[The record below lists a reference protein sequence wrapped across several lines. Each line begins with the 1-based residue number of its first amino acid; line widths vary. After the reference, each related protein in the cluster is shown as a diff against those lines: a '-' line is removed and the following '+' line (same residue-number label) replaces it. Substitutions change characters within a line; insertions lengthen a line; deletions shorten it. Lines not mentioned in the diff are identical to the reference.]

1 MLTKIVCPNGQPQKK
16 NCSKKQSKHGTGEQ
30 LMKEQNE
37 KQAIEEMA
45 KDIDGVIEFKILGL
59 NDAFIKV
66 RVACERI
73 AERLYNAG
81 YRKQSV
87 VVAKFYREI
96 AEKIADELVKNYQVL
111 KETEIEPGKFY
122 TYDFERASIA
132 KGKIHA
138 LNGVLDIM
146 DELIIKYGG
155 DSQ

>member
-1 MLTKIVCPNGQPQKK
+1 
-16 NCSKKQSKHGTGEQ
+16 
-30 LMKEQNE
+30 MKEQNE
-37 KQAIEEMA
+37 KQDTDRSASIIEIAQKIVTKNFLKHAENVL
-45 KDIDGVIEFKILGL
+45 KLNKQLIVEKQIYDDLSSCGWDIFVDQRCKRF
-59 NDAFIKV
+59 A
-66 RVACERI
+66 
-73 AERLYNAG
+73 AEHLARCG
-81 YRKQSV
+81 YSKQSV
-87 VVAKFYREI
+87 VVTKFYREI

-138 LNGVLDIM
+138 LKGVLDIM